1 MKVIK
6 PTQAYIDQDRAK
18 SLLEKWNPVLDYTS
32 DNVAPIE
39 DDHTRLN
46 TAMLLENQEAWCLN
60 EAQNV
65 SGGTG
70 SVMSNGGNNIGQY
83 GNQIPNSYTQG
94 DTYATGDYRLPKI
107 LIPMIRR
114 TFPELITNEIVGV
127 QPMSGPVGLA
137 FALRYKY
144 DTDALG
150 NGVDGIGQGTY
161 GTAAN
166 TANNP
171 EPQDPG
177 SGSGTNVNGNELGY
191 QMLDTRFT
199 GTSSASLSGLGTG
212 TDFPF
217 VDQDEGV
224 AKLLANFEL
233 TGRIPQV
240 LVSFEKTAVEAGTR
254 RLAARWS
261 VELEQDLKNM
271 NGIDIDTEL
280 TNAMSYELQAEID
293 REMLMRMVQVALDNG
308 TGNGYSVWA
317 PQSADGRWLVERNR
331 DFYQRLIIQANRIAI
346 RNRRG
351 AANFLVCT
359 PRAAAILEMLPEFQW
374 VPVQGNVNTQPVG
387 VAKVGNLGGRFNVYR
402 DTRTEAQF
410 EQNAGYISQPDQGT
424 YIPTAARTTRVEYC
438 LLGYKGPEFYDTG
451 IIYCPYI
458 PVMVQRTIGPN
469 DFSPRVGL
477 LTRYGVVDNIFGAN
491 LYYHVVILKNLGEA
505 FTPGS
510 QAVYF

>member
-1 MKVIK
+1 MKSIR
-6 PTQAYIDQDRAK
+6 PTQSYIDESRAQA
-18 SLLEKWNPVLDYTS
+18 LLEKWKPVLDYTS
-32 DNVAPIE
+32 DNVKEIN

-46 TAMLLENQEAWCLN
+46 TAMLLENQEAWCIK
-60 EAQNV
+60 EANV
-65 SGGTG
+65 AGGTG
-70 SVMSNGGNNIGQY
+70 SVFGGAYSPGGAGSY
-83 GNQIPNSYTQG
+83 GNQVPGGSDWYASG
-94 DTYATGDYRLPKI
+94 DSRLPKI

-127 QPMSGPVGLA
+127 QPMGGPVGLA

-144 DTDALG
+144 AAQSLG
-150 NGVDGIGQGTY
+150 NNGVDGSLGTPAAGSNLY
-161 GTAAN
+161 NPQLAAN
-166 TANNP
+166 A
-171 EPQDPG
+171 Q
-177 SGSGTNVNGNELGY
+177 ELGY
-191 QMLDTRFT
+191 QYLDTRYT
-199 GTSSASLSGLGTG
+199 GTSSASLTG
-212 TDFPF
+212 TSGAYGDQFPIIG
-217 VDQDEGV
+217 VDQGV
-224 AKLLANFEL
+224 AQLLKNFEL
-233 TGRIPQV
+233 TGAIPQIE
-240 LVSFEKTAVEAGTR
+240 VSFEKTAVEAGTR

-293 REMLMRMVQVALDNG
+293 REMIIRMIQTSLNAG
-308 TGNGYSVWA
+308 FGAGYSVWSPA
-317 PQSADGRWLVERNR
+317 SADGRWLVERNR
-331 DFYQRLIIQANRIAI
+331 DFYQRLIVEANRIAV

-351 AANFLVCT
+351 AANFIVAT
-359 PRAAAILEMLPEFQW
+359 PRVCAILEMLPEFQW

-410 EQNAGYISQPDQGT
+410 EGGVAGR
-424 YIPTAARTTRVEYC
+424 TARVEYA

-491 LYYHVVILKNLGEA
+491 LYYHTILLSGLGTA
-505 FTPGS
+505 FTPGTQS
-510 QAVYF
+510 VYF

>member
-1 MKVIK
+1 MKSIR
-6 PTQAYIDQDRAK
+6 PTQSYIDESRAQA
-18 SLLEKWNPVLDYTS
+18 LLEKWKPVLDYTS
-32 DNVAPIE
+32 DNVKAIQ

-46 TAMLLENQEAWCLN
+46 TAMLLENQEAWCVN
-60 EAQNV
+60 EANV
-65 SGGTG
+65 AGGTG
-70 SVMSNGGNNIGQY
+70 SVFGGNATGAY
-83 GNQIPNSYTQG
+83 GNAAPGGAG
-94 DTYATGDYRLPKI
+94 DWYATGDARLPKI

-127 QPMSGPVGLA
+127 QPMGGPVGLA

-144 DTDALG
+144 LSDALG
-150 NGVDGIGQGTY
+150 YNTTGNLDGSV
-161 GTAAN
+161 
-166 TANNP
+166 TANLHNP
-171 EPQDPG
+171 QLA
-177 SGSGTNVNGNELGY
+177 SNGRELGY
-191 QMLDTRFT
+191 QYLDTRYT
-199 GTSSASLSGLGTG
+199 GTSSTQLSGSVGPYGNL
-212 TDFPF
+212 FSF
-217 VDQDEGV
+217 VDQDKGV
-224 AKLLANFEL
+224 AQLLSQFEL
-233 TGRIPQV
+233 TGKIPQIE
-240 LVSFEKTAVEAGTR
+240 VSFEKTAVEAGTR

-293 REMLMRMVQVALDNG
+293 REMIVRMIQVSLNAG
-308 TGNGYSVWA
+308 FGVGYSIWSPA
-317 PQSADGRWLVERNR
+317 SADGRWLVERNR
-331 DFYQRLIIQANRIAI
+331 DFYQRLIIEANRIAV

-351 AANFLVCT
+351 AANFVVAT
-359 PRAAAILEMLPEFQW
+359 PRVCAILEMLPEFQW

-410 EQNAGYISQPDQGT
+410 EGGLRP
-424 YIPTAARTTRVEYC
+424 TRVEYA

-491 LYYHVVILKNLGEA
+491 LYYHTILLSGLGEG
-505 FTPGS
+505 FTPATTS
-510 QAVYF
+510 VYF